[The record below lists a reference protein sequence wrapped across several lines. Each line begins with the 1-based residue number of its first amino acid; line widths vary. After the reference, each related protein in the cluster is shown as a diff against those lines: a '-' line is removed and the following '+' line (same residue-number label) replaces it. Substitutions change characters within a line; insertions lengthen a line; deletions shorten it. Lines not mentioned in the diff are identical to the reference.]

1 MEERL
6 VGTWKGL
13 ESPLAGES
21 ATRLQVVSRAVSS
34 RTTLPILNNVLLQ
47 TDKSGL
53 NLTATNLEIGI
64 RQIVPA
70 EVQEEGGITVPA
82 RLLTDFVSGLPDESI
97 DMTLDKKTQSLAV
110 KSQRFNATIR
120 GIDPADFPPV
130 PSGVEGRKVNL
141 DPNDLKEAIEQTVI
155 AASSDEG
162 RPVLTGV
169 YVQLNGGKATFA
181 ATDGH
186 RLAVKTLAV
195 KAEPGDTDTIVIPAR
210 ALSELSRILKGG
222 DAAIEVIVGAQ
233 KNQVFFK
240 ARDVE
245 LMSRLIEGTYP
256 NYQQVIPKDSTTTI
270 VAKTQD
276 LLFTT
281 KMVSL
286 FSKDAANVIKFK
298 AEAGQLTV
306 TANTSEVGQN
316 VSTVEATIEGQDLQV
331 AFNSKYL
338 LDVLAIIGSEEVQ
351 LGFTGPLNPGLVK
364 PVGKDNYLYII
375 MPVRVAM

>member
-1 MEERL
+1 MK
-6 VGTWKGL
+6 VTITAGTLGQ
-13 ESPLAGES
+13 G
-21 ATRLQVVSRAVSS
+21 LQVVSRAVSS

-47 TDKSGL
+47 TTDTGL
-53 NLTATNLEIGI
+53 QLTATNLEIGI
-64 RQIVPA
+64 RQVIPA
-70 EVQEEGGITVPA
+70 EVAEEGGITVPA
-82 RLLTDFVSGLPDESI
+82 RLLTDFVSSHPDEPLS
-97 DMTLDKKTQSLAV
+97 MTLDKNTQSLAR
-110 KSQRFNATIR
+110 KTNRSDSSIR
-120 GIDPADFPPV
+120 GIAPADFPPV
-130 PSGVEGRKVNL
+130 PSGLEGRKVKV
-141 DPNDLKEAIEQTVI
+141 DPAELKDAIEQTVI

-169 YVQLNGGKATFA
+169 YVHLNGGKATFA

-195 KAEPGDTDTIVIPAR
+195 QADPGEGDTIVIPAR

-222 DAAIEVIVGAQ
+222 DDGIEVTVGAQ

-240 ARDVE
+240 TRDVE

-256 NYQQVIPKDSTTTI
+256 NYQQVIPAQRTTTI
-270 VAKTQD
+270 TAKTAD

-298 AEAGQLTV
+298 ADGGKLTL

-316 VSTVEATIEGQDLQV
+316 IAEGEAKIEGHDLQV
-331 AFNSKYL
+331 ALNSKYL
-338 LDVLAIIGSEEVQ
+338 LDVLAADDGEDVEEIFGVEGDVEI
-351 LGFTGPLNPGLVK
+351 L
-364 PVGKDNYLYII
+364 
-375 MPVRVAM
+375 A

>member
-1 MEERL
+1 MK
-6 VGTWKGL
+6 VSIT
-13 ESPLAGES
+13 AGNLGQG
-21 ATRLQVVSRAVSS
+21 LQVVSQAVSS
-34 RTTLPILNNVLLQ
+34 RTTLPILNNDLLQ

-169 YVQLNGGKATFA
+169 S
-181 ATDGH
+181 GH
-186 RLAVKTLAV
+186 
-195 KAEPGDTDTIVIPAR
+195 
-210 ALSELSRILKGG
+210 
-222 DAAIEVIVGAQ
+222 
-233 KNQVFFK
+233 
-240 ARDVE
+240 
-245 LMSRLIEGTYP
+245 LIEGTYP

>member
-1 MEERL
+1 MK
-6 VGTWKGL
+6 VTVT
-13 ESPLAGES
+13 AGNLGQG
-21 ATRLQVVSRAVSS
+21 LQVVSRAVSS
-34 RTTLPILNNVLLQ
+34 RTTLPILNNVLIQ
-47 TDKSGL
+47 TGESGL
-53 NLTATNLEIGI
+53 QLTATNLEIGI
-64 RQIVPA
+64 RQSIPA

-82 RLLTDFVSGLPDESI
+82 RLLTDFVTGHPDEPLS
-97 DMTLDKKTQSLAV
+97 MTLDRKTQSLAV
-110 KSQRFNATIR
+110 KSQRFDATIR

-130 PSGVEGRKVNL
+130 PAGADGRKVKVS
-141 DPNDLKEAIEQTVI
+141 PTELKDAIEQTVI
-155 AASSDEG
+155 AASGDEG

-186 RLAVKTLAV
+186 RLAVKTLPV
-195 KAEPGDTDTIVIPAR
+195 QAEAGETDTIVIPAR

-222 DAAIEVIVGAQ
+222 EDGIEVTVGSQ

-240 ARDVE
+240 TRDVE

-256 NYQQVIPKDSTTTI
+256 NYQQVIPGQSTTTI
-270 VAKTQD
+270 TVKTQD

-286 FSKDAANVIKFK
+286 FSKDAANVVKFK
-298 AEAGQLTV
+298 AEGGKLTL

-316 VSTVEATIEGQDLQV
+316 VATVDAKIEGQDLQV

-338 LDVLAIIGSEEVQ
+338 LDVLGIIGTDEVQ
-351 LGFTGPLNPGLVK
+351 LGFTGPLNPGLIK
-364 PVGKDNYLYII
+364 PVGKDDYLYII

>member
-1 MEERL
+1 MKVTVTAGSL
-6 VGTWKGL
+6 GQGL
-13 ESPLAGES
+13 H
-21 ATRLQVVSRAVSS
+21 VVSRAVSS
-34 RTTLPILNNVLLQ
+34 RTTLPILNNVLMQTSDQGLQ
-47 TDKSGL
+47 
-53 NLTATNLEIGI
+53 LTATNLEIGI
-64 RQIVPA
+64 RQLIPA

-82 RLLTDFVSGLPDESI
+82 RLLTDFVTSHPNEPLS
-97 DMTLDKKTQSLAV
+97 MTLDKKTQSLGLRSA
-110 KSQRFNATIR
+110 KFDANIR

-130 PSGVEGRKVNL
+130 PSGMEGRKVKVDQGEL
-141 DPNDLKEAIEQTVI
+141 REAIEQTVI

-186 RLAVKTLAV
+186 RLAVKTLPFS
-195 KAEPGDTDTIVIPAR
+195 AEPGDPDNVVIPAR
-210 ALSELSRILKGG
+210 ALTELSRILKPGS
-222 DAAIEVIVGAQ
+222 DAIDVTVGPQ
-233 KNQVFFK
+233 KNQVYFK
-240 ARDVE
+240 TGDVE

-256 NYQQVIPKDSTTTI
+256 NYQQVIPSQSTTTI
-270 VAKTQD
+270 IAKTQD

-298 AEAGQLTV
+298 TEGNKLTL

-316 VSTVEATIEGQDLQV
+316 IADVEAKIEGQDLQV

-338 LDVLAIIGSEEVQ
+338 LDVLAILGTDEVQ
-351 LGFTGPLNPGLVK
+351 LGFTGPLNPGIIR
-364 PVGKDNYLYII
+364 PVGKDDYLYII

>member
-1 MEERL
+1 MKVTVTAGSL
-6 VGTWKGL
+6 GQGL
-13 ESPLAGES
+13 H
-21 ATRLQVVSRAVSS
+21 VVSRAVSS
-34 RTTLPILNNVLLQ
+34 RTTLPILNNVLMQTSNQGLQ
-47 TDKSGL
+47 
-53 NLTATNLEIGI
+53 LTATNLEIGI
-64 RQIVPA
+64 RQLIPA

-82 RLLTDFVSGLPDESI
+82 RLLTDFVSSHPNEPLS
-97 DMTLDKKTQSLAV
+97 MALDKKTQSLSLRSA
-110 KSQRFNATIR
+110 KFDASIR

-130 PSGVEGRKVNL
+130 PSGGEGRKVRIDQAEL
-141 DPNDLKEAIEQTVI
+141 RDAIEQTVI

-169 YVQLNGGKATFA
+169 YVQLNGGKATLA

-186 RLAVKTLAV
+186 RLAVKTLTV
-195 KAEPGDTDTIVIPAR
+195 KADDGDADTVVIPAR
-210 ALSELSRILKGG
+210 ALTELSRILRAGG
-222 DAAIEVIVGAQ
+222 EAIDVTVGPQ
-233 KNQVFFK
+233 KNQVYFK
-240 ARDVE
+240 TGDVE

-256 NYQQVIPKDSTTTI
+256 NYQQVIPSQSTTTI
-270 VAKTQD
+270 TAKTQD

-298 AEAGQLTV
+298 TEGQKLTL

-316 VSTVEATIEGQDLQV
+316 VADVEARVEGQDLQV

-338 LDVLAIIGSEEVQ
+338 LDVLAILGTEEVQ
-351 LGFTGPLNPGLVK
+351 LGFTGPLNPGIIR
-364 PVGKDNYLYII
+364 PVGKDDYLYII

>member
-1 MEERL
+1 MK
-6 VGTWKGL
+6 VTVT
-13 ESPLAGES
+13 AGNLGQG
-21 ATRLQVVSRAVSS
+21 LQVVSRAVSS

-47 TDKSGL
+47 TAETGL
-53 NLTATNLEIGI
+53 QLTATNLEIGI
-64 RQIVPA
+64 RQVIPA

-82 RLLTDFVSGLPDESI
+82 RLLTDFVTSHPDEPLS
-97 DMTLDKKTQSLAV
+97 MSLDKKTQSLAV
-110 KSQRFNATIR
+110 KSNRFDANIR

-130 PSGVEGRKVNL
+130 PSGVDGRKVKV
-141 DPNDLKEAIEQTVI
+141 DPAELKDAIEQTVI

-169 YVQLNGGKATFA
+169 YVHLNGGKATFA

-195 KAEPGDTDTIVIPAR
+195 QAEPGDGETIVIPAR
-210 ALSELSRILKGG
+210 ALSELSRILKTG
-222 DAAIEVIVGAQ
+222 DDGVEVTVGAQ

-240 ARDVE
+240 TRDVE

-256 NYQQVIPKDSTTTI
+256 NYQQVIPGQSTTTI
-270 VAKTQD
+270 TSKTQD

-286 FSKDAANVIKFK
+286 FSKDAANVVKFK
-298 AEAGQLTV
+298 AEGGKLTL

-316 VSTVEATIEGQDLQV
+316 VAGVEAKIEGQDLQV

-351 LGFTGPLNPGLVK
+351 LGFTGPLNPGIIR
-364 PVGKDNYLYII
+364 PVGNDNYLYII

>member
-1 MEERL
+1 MK
-6 VGTWKGL
+6 VSIT
-13 ESPLAGES
+13 AGNLGQG
-21 ATRLQVVSRAVSS
+21 LQVVSRAVSS

-64 RQIVPA
+64 RQSVPA

-82 RLLTDFVSGLPDESI
+82 RLLTDFVSGLPDEPI

-110 KSQRFNATIR
+110 KSRRFNATIR

-130 PSGVEGRKVNL
+130 PSGVEGRKVNV
-141 DPNDLKEAIEQTVI
+141 DPSELKEAIEQTVI

-195 KAEPGDTDTIVIPAR
+195 KAEPGETDTIVIPAR
-210 ALSELSRILKGG
+210 ALSELSRIIKSG
-222 DAAIEVIVGAQ
+222 DDGIEVTVGAQ

-240 ARDVE
+240 AHDIE

-270 VAKTQD
+270 TAKTQD

-298 AEAGQLTV
+298 TEGGQLTV

-316 VSTVEATIEGQDLQV
+316 VSTVDAKIEGQDLQV

-338 LDVLAIIGSEEVQ
+338 LDVLGIIGSEEVQ
-351 LGFTGPLNPGLVK
+351 LGFTGPLNPGLIR